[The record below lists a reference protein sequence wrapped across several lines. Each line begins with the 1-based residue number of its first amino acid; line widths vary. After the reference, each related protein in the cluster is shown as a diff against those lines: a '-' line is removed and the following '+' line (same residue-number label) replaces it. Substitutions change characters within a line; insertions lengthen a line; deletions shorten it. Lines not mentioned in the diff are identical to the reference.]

1 MSSQRLQ
8 EDYPGSIENGIES
21 RPTRRT
27 LHSSR
32 DIDDEPESIHSTE
45 ESSLIHQSD
54 DEAYP
59 IQESSGPHRRFG
71 LLSTTF
77 LITNR
82 MIGTAIFSVPSSIAQ
97 SVGSAGA
104 ALTLWLVGFL
114 LSFCGFL
121 IYLELGS
128 LLPHNGGEKVY
139 LQAAYPRPPL
149 LVSTVFATHVI
160 FLGFTGIGTVVVA
173 ENMLLAF
180 GVTTN
185 DWVKRGIAIAIMA
198 CIAAMHVYTK
208 NWGIKLMN
216 TLASIKLIVLVLII
230 LTGLIVLHGDVSN
243 VPHPGASF
251 EHPFSESSSRVSDYT
266 FALYKVLASYQG
278 WCNAGYVLDEVKDP
292 RRTLKIAGI
301 LGLTSVGLLYF
312 MVNVAYF
319 AAATPKE
326 LSETGVTVAALF
338 IGRVFGEE
346 MQSLSAVLA
355 ALSSLGNLMT
365 ASFSISRVVQGFAE
379 EQVLPFSSFFAKKS
393 RFGSPAAAFILVF
406 LSSFIMIICVPFG
419 DVYNFI
425 LDVGQ
430 YAMAIVQLFVVIG
443 LFIIRR
449 RMTYP
454 QRTFRVWTSVALIF
468 MASQIYLLFS
478 TFSSSAESSSSLPVW
493 MTPVTSVLVLSFGSV
508 YWFYG
513 WAIQPR
519 MRERSDRRPLPLED
533 SRDD

>member
-1 MSSQRLQ
+1 MASQQSQ
-8 EDYPGSIENGIES
+8 EDYPGSIESGIES
-21 RPTRRT
+21 QPTRRVF
-27 LHSSR
+27 HSSR
-32 DIDDEPESIHSTE
+32 DVNDEHESIHSNE
-45 ESSLIHQSD
+45 ESSLIHQAD
-54 DEAYP
+54 DEDFP
-59 IQESSGPHRRFG
+59 ILPIREPAGPHRRFG

-82 MIGTAIFSVPSSIAQ
+82 MIGTAIFSVPSSIAH

-149 LVSTVFATHVI
+149 LVSTVFATHII

-180 GVTTN
+180 GITTN
-185 DWVKRGIAIAIMA
+185 DWVKRGIAVAIMA
-198 CIAAMHVYTK
+198 CIAVMHVYTK

-251 EHPFSESSSRVSDYT
+251 EHPFSGSSSRVSDYT

-338 IGRVFGEE
+338 IADFQGLDERCIDIHGFSGLLALFHILKLGRKQLKSTSMVD
-346 MQSLSAVLA
+346 SPD
-355 ALSSLGNLMT
+355 
-365 ASFSISRVVQGFAE
+365 ISPG
-379 EQVLPFSSFFAKKS
+379 
-393 RFGSPAAAFILVF
+393 AF
-406 LSSFIMIICVPFG
+406 
-419 DVYNFI
+419 
-425 LDVGQ
+425 
-430 YAMAIVQLFVVIG
+430 
-443 LFIIRR
+443 
-449 RMTYP
+449 
-454 QRTFRVWTSVALIF
+454 VWECL
-468 MASQIYLLFS
+468 
-478 TFSSSAESSSSLPVW
+478 
-493 MTPVTSVLVLSFGSV
+493 LVLRVGNT
-508 YWFYG
+508 
-513 WAIQPR
+513 A
-519 MRERSDRRPLPLED
+519 
-533 SRDD
+533 